1 MARDVSSTFNA
12 WMFSLNS
19 ETQEVFLNTGNE
31 LPQNGLEL
39 TLPRF
44 IFAGYKKFN
53 LGKKGIYGA
62 AEIDI
67 DITTDGA
74 RNTIFQKPNQEGNS
88 TFLAADPHLGIEFG
102 FKTFLA
108 VRGGISNVQY
118 VKQTDDSQKLNIQ
131 PNIGIGLN
139 IKNFSL
145 DYAFTDIG
153 DASVS
158 LYSHVISLRIK
169 LNPPNQ

>member
-1 MARDVSSTFNA
+1 
-12 WMFSLNS
+12 
-19 ETQEVFLNTGNE
+19 
-31 LPQNGLEL
+31 
-39 TLPRF
+39 
-44 IFAGYKKFN
+44 
-53 LGKKGIYGA
+53 
-62 AEIDI
+62 
-67 DITTDGA
+67 
-74 RNTIFQKPNQEGNS
+74 
-88 TFLAADPHLGIEFG
+88 
-102 FKTFLA
+102 

-118 VKQTDDSQKLNIQ
+118 VNQTDDSQKLNIQ